1 MMKLEVKTVG
11 PRGPEDS
18 PFVIVGEAP
27 GSQEIKH
34 MLPFVGPSG
43 QVLEYALDQLPRK
56 MFPEPYI
63 TNTYKSLITREKDP
77 AYLTAL
83 AMECRPALLEELG
96 KFPRRIIV
104 ACGSVALQALT
115 GNSSLKITQVRG
127 KLFPSE
133 LASVGI
139 LAAVH
144 PAFLLRGNGS
154 LRQFKSDILHAM
166 HIAMGGE
173 PRPWKAPSWSIV
185 QSRDEL
191 EEHIAFLQGR
201 NAGEDVY
208 GDAETSGF
216 SSLTKKI
223 LSQGHTWDGNHVHIV
238 NGFKTDA
245 GAAGIPNLIPY
256 YAGMFENQQKWGW
269 HNGKFDCKFMHAAN
283 MPMARVDEDS
293 MLQSYALDE
302 QRGLHDLETVAGDW
316 LNSPN
321 WKKALDEYLP
331 NKKTSYD
338 AVPYM
343 KLFEYQAYDIAN
355 GFRLVKMLREL
366 IDADPV
372 SSKQYYKSLLPA
384 SPYLMSIEKRG
395 IFVDQGR
402 VQSNLVYMAEQ
413 DAPFIAQIHEIAEAA
428 VPGGHAGGKNALW
441 TEKLHN
447 SPKQLADL
455 LFDRLQLKSADPR
468 KKIPRSTDDDTLE
481 KLQQVPVV
489 VALRNHRKIAKA
501 LGTYVKP
508 FTEDPEE
515 GCIDPDGR
523 VRTTYLIHGTA
534 TGRLSSRN
542 PNLQNIPRD
551 PIIRGQLIAPP
562 GRMFIEPDLNQA
574 ELRSLAILSGD
585 PELCKIYIEGKES
598 LHEKVRREMYGMPA
612 DWSEAEVQKYMTRWY
627 LTPETRY
634 DPETKEDRIVAEQKM
649 RAKNVNFGIVYGITA
664 QGLAEQTGDTVREAQ
679 IMLDMWAK
687 TFPVAWD
694 FIQKCRRA
702 PLYGKN
708 LVTVFG
714 YRKRFQI
721 VTPETLAAI
730 QNESA
735 NMPHQSTANS
745 ITMHAGMRTYKKLE
759 EYDAFYCNTVHDS
772 LLIEAPLDFKIA
784 TLISDMVC
792 AEMQQVPKDWGLT
805 AIPFVSDAKWGFRWG
820 SQTSPKKFAI
830 AQGWLEAA

>member
-1 MMKLEVKTVG
+1 MMNLEVKTVG

-43 QVLEYALDQLPRK
+43 QVLQYALDQLPK
-56 MFPEPYI
+56 DYYPEPYI
-63 TNTYKSLITREKDP
+63 TNTYKSLITKTKDP
-77 AYLTAL
+77 AYLTEL
-83 AMECRPALLEELG
+83 AMNCRPALLEEIG
-96 KFPRRIIV
+96 KHKRRIII

-115 GNSSLKITQVRG
+115 GNASLKITQVRG
-127 KLFPSE
+127 KIFPSE
-133 LASVGI
+133 LADVGVI
-139 LAAVH
+139 ASVH

-185 QSRDEL
+185 QSREEL
-191 EEHIAFLQGR
+191 EEHISFLQGR
-201 NAGEDVY
+201 EPGEDIY
-208 GDAETSGF
+208 GDCETTGF
-216 SSLTKKI
+216 SPITKKI

-238 NGFKTDA
+238 NGHKTDA
-245 GAAGIPNLIPY
+245 LAAGIPNLLPHY
-256 YAGMFENQQKWGW
+256 RGMYQNQARWGW
-269 HNGKFDCKFMHAAN
+269 HNGKFDCKFMHAAD
-283 MPMARVDEDS
+283 MPEARVDEDS

-302 QRGLHDLETVAGDW
+302 QRGMHDLETVSGDW

-331 NKKTSYD
+331 KRNSSYD
-338 AVPYM
+338 LVPYM
-343 KLFEYQAYDIAN
+343 KLFEYQAYDIGN

-366 IDADPV
+366 IHADPV
-372 SSKQYYKSLLPA
+372 SKKQYYRSLLPA

-395 IFVDQGR
+395 IYVDQER
-402 VQSNLVYMAEQ
+402 VASNLGYMAQQ
-413 DAPFIAQIHEIAEAA
+413 DAPFVAQIHEIAEAV
-428 VPGGHAGGKNALW
+428 VPGGHAASIW
-441 TEKLHN
+441 TDKLHN
-447 SPKQLADL
+447 SPKQLAEL
-455 LFDRLQLKSADPR
+455 MFDRMQLKAANPR
-468 KKIPRSTDDDTLE
+468 VRIVRSTDDDTLE
-481 KLQQVPVV
+481 KLQQVPIV

-508 FTEDPEE
+508 FTQDPED
-515 GCIDPDGR
+515 GCIEPDGR
-523 VRTTYLIHGTA
+523 VHTTYLIHGTA
-534 TGRLSSRN
+534 TGRLSSRG

-585 PELCKIYIEGKES
+585 PALCKIYIDGTES
-598 LHEKVRREMYGMPA
+598 LHEKVRREMYGNA
-612 DWSEAEVQKYMTRWY
+612 SDWSDSELQKYMTRWY

-634 DPETKEDRIVAEQKM
+634 DPETKEDRILAEQKM

-664 QGLAEQTGDTVREAQ
+664 QGLAEQTGDSVREAQ
-679 IMLDMWAK
+679 IMLDTWAK
-687 TFPVAWD
+687 TFPVAWE
-694 FIQKCRRA
+694 FIKTCRRA

-745 ITMHAGMRTYKKLE
+745 ITMHAGMRTYEKLE

-772 LLIEAPLDFKIA
+772 LLIEAPLDYTIA
-784 TLISDMVC
+784 TTISDLVC
-792 AEMQQVPKDWGLT
+792 NEMQQVPKDWGLT
-805 AIPFVSDAKWGFRWG
+805 EIPFVSDAKWGLRWG
-820 SQTSPKKFAI
+820 SQTSPKKFAM